1 MKFCD
6 KCGSYMKKTMDG
18 FECRKCG
25 NVVHVSTGIQ
35 TENMK
40 KIERSSSIYVVD
52 SSEDGYVKVSQ
63 VCPKCGNEEAFRWFS
78 GVSGEH
84 AGIRRERTVEHF
96 RCTKCS
102 HSWSKTSWVHAP
114 IILYDSL
121 SN

>member
-1 MKFCD
+1 
-6 KCGSYMKKTMDG
+6 MKKTMDG

-52 SSEDGYVKVSQ
+52 SSEDEYVKVSQ

-84 AGIRRERTVEHF
+84 AGITRERTVEHF

-102 HSWSKTSWVHAP
+102 HSWSKTS
-114 IILYDSL
+114 
-121 SN
+121 

>member
-1 MKFCD
+1 
-6 KCGSYMKKTMDG
+6 MDG

-25 NVVHVSTGIQ
+25 NVVHASTGIQ

-40 KIERSSSIYVVD
+40 KIERSSLIYVVD
-52 SSEDGYVKVSQ
+52 SSEDEYVKVSQ
-63 VCPKCGNEEAFRWFS
+63 VCPKCGNAEAFRWFS

-96 RCTKCS
+96 RCTRCS
-102 HSWSKTSWVHAP
+102 HSWSKTSRVHAP

>member
-6 KCGSYMKKTMDG
+6 KCGSYMKKTRDG

-40 KIERSSSIYVVD
+40 KIDRSSSIYVVD
-52 SSEDGYVKVSQ
+52 SSEDEYVKVSQ

-78 GVSGEH
+78 GISGEH

-102 HSWSKTSWVHAP
+102 HSWSKTS
-114 IILYDSL
+114 
-121 SN
+121 

>member
-1 MKFCD
+1 
-6 KCGSYMKKTMDG
+6 MKKTMDG

-25 NVVHVSTGIQ
+25 NVVHASTGIQ

-40 KIERSSSIYVVD
+40 KIERSSSIYVVG
-52 SSEDGYVKVSQ
+52 SSEDEYVKVSQ

-102 HSWSKTSWVHAP
+102 HSWSKTS
-114 IILYDSL
+114 
-121 SN
+121 